1 MKLSGESA
9 EPKLAQERAILE
21 ELVKNLERHPWFADG
36 WLAGIHPFPESPAD
50 PEVLTLHVFRTSWL
64 NEDHKGVHFE
74 TFLGPRELKKKQAT
88 LALHMFHH
96 VYVPGTRVKPSKL
109 SKAVI
114 EVTYKKISSWK
125 GYKFKT
131 GLYGTQPFKLILD
144 MSSDRFVEVF
154 AKELER
160 LCLELGPVIDEKLA
174 EMLSP

>member
-1 MKLSGESA
+1 MSRNTAES
-9 EPKLAQERAILE
+9 ELVQERAILE
-21 ELVKNLERHPWFADG
+21 ELVKNLERHPWFSDG
-36 WLAGIHPFPESPAD
+36 WLARIHPFPDGPAA

-96 VYVPGTRVKPSKL
+96 DYIPGTRVKPSKL

-114 EVTYKKISSWK
+114 EATYKKISRWK
-125 GYKFKT
+125 GYRFKI
-131 GLYGTQPFKLILD
+131 GLYGTQPFKLTLD
-144 MSSDRFVEVF
+144 MSSNRFEEVF

-174 EMLSP
+174 EILSP